1 MGTRTNNLQGRAE
14 GAELLIPSA
23 KISLA
28 PHQVNSYVWG
38 TKEFTWGA
46 LRKYRLIYKKQT
58 LSWNNMGTRTNNL
71 QHAIDVKE
79 GQKAGDLQAK
89 KEHKGK

>member
-1 MGTRTNNLQGRAE
+1 
-14 GAELLIPSA
+14 
-23 KISLA
+23 
-28 PHQVNSYVWG
+28 
-38 TKEFTWGA
+38 
-46 LRKYRLIYKKQT
+46 
-58 LSWNNMGTRTNNL
+58 MGTRTNNL

>member
-1 MGTRTNNLQGRAE
+1 MVTRTKNLQGRAE

-46 LRKYRLIYKKQT
+46 LRKYRLIYKKDKSKC
-58 LSWNNMGTRTNNL
+58 LILNAWRLGTKSMCN
-71 QHAIDVKE
+71 A
-79 GQKAGDLQAK
+79 
-89 KEHKGK
+89 